1 MSMRK
6 ICVVTGSRAEYGLLY
21 WLMKEIEQD
30 DGLKLQIV
38 VTGMHLSP
46 EFGSTYQKIKEDGF
60 VIDKK
65 VEMLL
70 SSDSTIGVSKSMG
83 LAQISFSEVFDE
95 LNPDILVVLGD
106 RTEIF
111 SVVSSA
117 MVLNLAIAHI
127 SGGELTLGAIDDSI
141 RHAITKM
148 SHLHFVATE
157 EYRRRVLQMGE
168 MPGRVFNFG
177 ESGIDN
183 IYKLPLLNKSDFEM
197 SINWTLKDKSIVFTY
212 HSVTLDPP
220 NKQEN
225 DIFCI
230 LNFLS
235 NLNDTSVIMT
245 KSNSDSGGRFIN
257 AMLEKYENRY
267 LHMKLFDSLGQV
279 RYLSALKHVDAVVGN
294 TSSGLVEAPSFNI
307 GSINIGDRQM
317 GRVKAESV
325 IDCRA
330 KTLSLATAFNKLYS
344 DEFKSTLKG
353 VVNPYGTG
361 GGSLKIKEVLKK
373 VNLNQL
379 TFKEFVDY

>member
-1 MSMRK
+1 MRK
-6 ICVVTGSRAEYGLLY
+6 ICIVTGSRAEYGLLY
-21 WLMKEIEQD
+21 WLMKEIDQD
-30 DGLKLQIV
+30 KDLRLQIV

-46 EFGSTYQKIKEDGF
+46 EFGCTYQKIEEDGF

-70 SSDSTIGVSKSMG
+70 SSDTTIGVSKSMG
-83 LAQISFSEVFDE
+83 LAQISFSEVFNE

-111 SVVSSA
+111 SAVSSA

-157 EYRRRVLQMGE
+157 EYRKRVLQMGE
-168 MPGRVFNFG
+168 MSDRVFNFG
-177 ESGIDN
+177 ESGLDN

-197 SINWTLKDKSIVFTY
+197 SINWTLKEKSIVFTY
-212 HSVTLDPP
+212 HPVTLDSP

-225 DIFCI
+225 DISCI
-230 LNFLS
+230 LDFLS
-235 NLNDTSVIMT
+235 NLTDTSVIMT
-245 KSNSDSGGRFIN
+245 KSNSDSGGRFVN
-257 AMLEKYENRY
+257 AMLEKYENKY
-267 LHMKLFDSLGQV
+267 QHMKLFDSLGQI

-294 TSSGLVEAPSFNI
+294 TSSGLVEAPGFNI
-307 GSINIGDRQM
+307 GSINIGNRQL

-325 IDCRA
+325 IDCKA
-330 KTLSLATAFNKLYS
+330 EKSSLTDAFNKLYS
-344 DEFKSTLKG
+344 DEFQFTLKD

-361 GGSLKIKEVLKK
+361 GGSFKIKEVLKE
-373 VNLNQL
+373 VSLNQL

>member
-1 MSMRK
+1 
-6 ICVVTGSRAEYGLLY
+6 
-21 WLMKEIEQD
+21 MKEIDQD
-30 DGLKLQIV
+30 KSLKLQIV

-46 EFGSTYQKIKEDGF
+46 EFGSTYQKIEEDGF

-70 SSDSTIGVSKSMG
+70 SSDTAIGVSKSMG
-83 LAQISFSEVFDE
+83 LAQISFSEIFDD

-111 SVVSSA
+111 SAVSAA

-127 SGGELTLGAIDDSI
+127 SGGELTLGAIDDAI

-157 EYRRRVLQMGE
+157 GYRKRVIQMGE
-168 MPGRVFNFG
+168 APERVFNFG
-177 ESGIDN
+177 ESGLDN
-183 IYKLPLLNKSDFEM
+183 IYKLPLLNKFDFEE
-197 SINWTLKDKSIVFTY
+197 SINWTLKDKSILFTY

-220 NKQEN
+220 NKLEN
-225 DIFCI
+225 DIVCI
-230 LNFLS
+230 LDFLS
-235 NLNDTSVIMT
+235 DLTDTSVIIT

-257 AMLEKYENRY
+257 TTLKKYANRY
-267 LHMKLFDSLGQV
+267 QHMKLFDSLGQI
-279 RYLSALKHVDAVVGN
+279 RYLSSLKYVDAVVGN

-307 GSINIGDRQM
+307 GSINIGNRQM

-325 IDCRA
+325 IDCKA
-330 KTLSLATAFNKLYS
+330 EKSSLADAFNKLYS
-344 DEFKSTLKG
+344 DEFQFALKD

-361 GGSLKIKEVLKK
+361 GGSSKIKEVLKET
-373 VNLNQL
+373 NLDQL